1 MDSEHTMP
9 AVEPPEP
16 DDSFQYQDP
25 IDRWLE
31 LSDLLLSKKSKPLPT
46 AS

>member
-1 MDSEHTMP
+1 MP
-9 AVEPPEP
+9 AVERPEP
-16 DDSFQYQDP
+16 DDSQYQDP

-31 LSDLLLSKKSKPLPT
+31 LSDLLLGKKSKPLPT